1 MRAVVFLNDRFCKTL
16 LSTSKNSEENFMSNP
31 FVHIELMTPDVGKAK
46 AFYGKL
52 LNWKLEDA
60 PIPGMD
66 YTMIRVG
73 DGVGGGMMKNP
84 MPGGGAVWVPYV
96 DVDDL
101 RASTDKA
108 KSLGGKVHKDSVDI
122 DFGVFS
128 IVEDPTGAMI
138 GLWKKK

>member
-1 MRAVVFLNDRFCKTL
+1 MA
-16 LSTSKNSEENFMSNP
+16 NP
-31 FVHIELMTPDVGKAK
+31 FVHIELMTPDVEKAK

-52 LNWKLEDA
+52 LNWKLEDS
-60 PIPGMD
+60 PMPGMD

-73 DGVGGGMMKNP
+73 EGTGGGMMKNP
-84 MPGGGAVWVPYV
+84 MPGGGSVWVPYV

-122 DFGVFS
+122 GIGVFS
-128 IVEDPTGAMI
+128 IVEDPAGSMI
-138 GLWKKK
+138 GLWKQKK